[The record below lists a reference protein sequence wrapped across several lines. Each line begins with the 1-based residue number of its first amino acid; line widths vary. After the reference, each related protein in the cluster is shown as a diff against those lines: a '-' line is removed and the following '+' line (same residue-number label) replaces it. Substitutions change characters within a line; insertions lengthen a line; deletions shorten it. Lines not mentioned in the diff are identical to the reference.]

1 MEATGKDAQRVVR
14 PAGGAAAA
22 VDRALEEFAAWK
34 LSQPLSR
41 QMKSIA
47 NSAVGRLRAA
57 LNELEASLPEVVE
70 KDMLAGAIEELSRT
84 HCAFTV
90 QQTRNV
96 WREAFRWLCRNRFIA
111 LSYERCVLPA
121 DGRDPYDPDVEMDG
135 FPEALHGIYPRSIV
149 PVRAASVILRNER
162 VPEGVRKEFYLAVA
176 NMPECKTHKTRETH
190 WQSVRKL
197 ALDLELNSL
206 SELASP
212 EGARRLLGHFQHL
225 GYNGSCSPIK
235 RFRAIF
241 NALGT
246 AELMVN
252 PFSLKEKTAIGS
264 RWIIDYEK
272 LQKQR
277 TLRGFR
283 VIRGRRHKVIAGREV
298 ECRLPNSGLEKIAS
312 FGNPALRDWRARRKE
327 ELQATFK
334 EAQENQIARIALHC
348 PPRPTEMRA
357 MNQGG
362 WSPVAEDPSE
372 QMFELRNNARPNR
385 LKHRPDWIVHRS
397 CIEELEELWN
407 LRRAYFSSRG
417 DIDNRESTDDT
428 MNGAGIAMWVNPFDG
443 TRMRNVYLNGAL
455 RSALRRMGVDADLA
469 GNATMYWLR
478 KAHQAYA
485 RSHSGGVGDK
495 FIAENAGHSE
505 ETMRGR
511 YDGPEQL
518 ARAEHLRKNLWAPLG
533 VVKDTAPPAG
543 ARQQLTGSSA
553 VGTAMGAAE
562 LESLAK
568 ALVHRDGGNS
578 LENTLVSQ
586 DQVRNAARQAGL
598 LMDFRSAAVALD
610 LDVRSVERW
619 CASGHLRPVRDQ
631 GERLLWKADVAA
643 LAGCLT
649 PDEAAKHLPYSS
661 RHIRNLVHSGQ
672 IPGAISV
679 GKNIRIPLTS
689 LREFEARRRKGG
701 RAELPNRRPKTS
713 ATDASKELFA
723 ESTGNSREVS
733 HTAL

>member
-1 MEATGKDAQRVVR
+1 MEAAEKDAQAVGR
-14 PAGGAAAA
+14 PVGDAAAA
-22 VDRALEEFAAWK
+22 VDRALEEYTTWR
-34 LSQPLSR
+34 LSQPLGR
-41 QMKSIA
+41 QMKSITRT
-47 NSAVGRLRAA
+47 AVRRLRAA
-57 LNELEASLPEVVE
+57 LNGLETPLAEVVE
-70 KDMLAGAIEELSRT
+70 KDMLVGVLEGLSRT
-84 HCAFTV
+84 HSAFMV
-90 QQTRNV
+90 EQTRNV
-96 WREAFRWLCRNRFIA
+96 WREAFRWLCRHRFIA

-121 DGRDPYDPDVEMDG
+121 DGRDPYDPDVKMDG
-135 FPEALHGIYPRSIV
+135 FPEALRGIYPRSIV
-149 PVRAASVILRNER
+149 PARAARVILRNER

-176 NMPECKTHKTRETH
+176 NMPECKTHKTRDTH

-197 ALDLELNSL
+197 ALDLELKSL

-235 RFRAIF
+235 RFRAIY

-252 PFSLKEKTAIGS
+252 PFSLKEKTAIGA

-283 VIRGRRHKVIAGREV
+283 VIRGRRHKMIAGREV

-312 FGNPALRDWRARRKE
+312 FGNPALRDWKTRRKE
-327 ELQATFK
+327 ELLTTFR
-334 EAQENQIARIALHC
+334 EAQENQIARFALHC

-357 MNQGG
+357 INQGG
-362 WSPVAEDPSE
+362 WSPVPEDPSG

-385 LKHRPDWIVHRS
+385 LKHRPDWIVHKS

-407 LRRAYFSSRG
+407 LRRAYFSGRG
-417 DIDNRESTDDT
+417 DIDKRESTDDT
-428 MNGAGIAMWVNPFDG
+428 MNGAGIAMWVNPCDG
-443 TRMRNVYLNGAL
+443 TRMSTFYLNAAL
-455 RSALRRMGVDADLA
+455 RSALRRMGVDAGLA
-469 GNATMYWLR
+469 RHVTMYWLR

-533 VVKDTAPPAG
+533 VVKDAAAPAG
-543 ARQQLTGSSA
+543 ARHQLTGSSA
-553 VGTAMGAAE
+553 VSTAMGAAD

-586 DQVRNAARQAGL
+586 DQVRTAARQAGL
-598 LMDFRSAAVALD
+598 LMDFRTAADALD

-619 CASGHLRPVRDQ
+619 CASGHLHPVRDQ
-631 GERLLWKADVAA
+631 GERLLWKAEVAA

-672 IPGAISV
+672 FSGAICV

-689 LREFEARRRKGG
+689 IREFEARRRKGG
-701 RAELPNRRPKTS
+701 RSELPNRRPKTS
-713 ATDASKELFA
+713 VTDASRGLFV
-723 ESTGNSREVS
+723 ESDGKISEVS
-733 HTAL
+733 HAAH